1 MPDQKALL
9 LVDNFAA
16 HSSGDVIQPLE
27 DNGVLVEFLPSNTTD
42 RLQPLDLSINKP
54 TKDFLREKFRRWYV
68 EEVSKGFQNDPEGE
82 IVSVSM

>member
-54 TKDFLREKFRRWYV
+54 TKDFLIGKNSGAGMYKRFLRVFRMIQKVKLCR
-68 EEVSKGFQNDPEGE
+68 
-82 IVSVSM
+82 